1 MRCHSPAECQG
12 LGSSS
17 SSWPENKPSVNK
29 HGRSLSLTSVAGSK
43 RFTHDVEM
51 DIHEHTSSYI
61 QVVISGGAFDR
72 FPQRLQCCIYILDLI
87 GTERLEAFALFM
99 SDDFSPLEPRN
110 GTFLGPA
117 HPVGEDKCKAFFK
130 KQKLDG
136 VRKCR
141 APQSG
146 SCFEAD
152 LATTVRTDLM
162 DQRPS
167 LPTSG
172 VPRFH
177 PKQNAPK
184 LMPQTAS
191 SRMSTFSLIG
201 ICCMNS
207 EGEELLH
214 ASVESSS
221 SSPVDRIMTSETHWK
236 LVMSPRWLY
245 IGASLAKPGRSC

>member
-146 SCFEAD
+146 SCFEQISRR
-152 LATTVRTDLM
+152 LSGRISWTNGLRS
-162 DQRPS
+162 QRPGS
-167 LPTSG
+167 HVSIPNKTLRNSC
-172 VPRFH
+172 
-177 PKQNAPK
+177 PKQRP
-184 LMPQTAS
+184 P
-191 SRMSTFSLIG
+191 
-201 ICCMNS
+201 
-207 EGEELLH
+207 E
-214 ASVESSS
+214 
-221 SSPVDRIMTSETHWK
+221 
-236 LVMSPRWLY
+236 
-245 IGASLAKPGRSC
+245 